1 MPILPGFG
9 HCFGKLP
16 LGVGPCLK
24 CGVNRPER
32 RGVLHVDLNRLVLLE
47 PCSQFFSLVQYL
59 LRCSR
64 HCLTQDTS
72 GGRAMG
78 RLAV

>member
-1 MPILPGFG
+1 MPILSGAG

-16 LGVGPCLK
+16 LGIGPCLK

-32 RGVLHVDLNRLVLLE
+32 RGVFLVGLNGLVLLE
-47 PCSQFFSLVQYL
+47 PCSQFFSLVQYF

-64 HCLTQDTS
+64 HYLIQDTS
-72 GGRAMG
+72 GG
-78 RLAV
+78 LASHER